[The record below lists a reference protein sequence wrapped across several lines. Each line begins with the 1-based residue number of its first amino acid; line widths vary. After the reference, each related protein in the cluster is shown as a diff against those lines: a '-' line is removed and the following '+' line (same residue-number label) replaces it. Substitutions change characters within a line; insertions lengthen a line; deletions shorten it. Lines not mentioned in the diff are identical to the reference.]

1 MNTDMNTT
9 AIRGL
14 PRRRVVAAGL
24 GAMALALPRTP
35 SVSARVILLRGM
47 SGGGMAQIDDD
58 TLPRLANFGLFA
70 SAQQLPDGKSL
81 VLGRFQWLEAGT
93 DLQLQSIEVTQ
104 CVQLTNRSDG
114 AEVRGRLQV
123 NGAGDY
129 PFIARSIDGGAPG
142 SALDRIEIEVN
153 TAAAQEGFPDR
164 TFENDFDYS
173 AAGNLV
179 AGDIQWIMAD
189 IDLDA

>member
-1 MNTDMNTT
+1 MNTT
-9 AIRGL
+9 ALRGL

-47 SGGGMAQIDDD
+47 SGGGMAQIDDEA
-58 TLPRLANFGLFA
+58 LPRLANFGLFA
-70 SAQQLPDGKSL
+70 SAQQLPDGNSL

-129 PFIARSIDGGAPG
+129 PFVARSIDGGAPG

-153 TAAAQEGFPDR
+153 TAAAQEGFPDL
-164 TFENDFDYS
+164 TFEDDFEYS

>member
-1 MNTDMNTT
+1 MNTNTT

-70 SAQQLPDGKSL
+70 SAQQLPDGNSL

-104 CVQLTNRSDG
+104 CVQLTDRSDG

-123 NGAGDY
+123 NAAGDY

-153 TAAAQEGFPDR
+153 TPAAVDGADPGSDD
-164 TFENDFDYS
+164 TFTYE

-179 AGDIQWIMAD
+179 AGDFQWIIND
-189 IDLDA
+189 IPMVAQ